1 MIYKF
6 ELYEK
11 KTYGIMKTRIKR
23 QAMNWQTPATYKSKN
38 GYYLCFY
45 PMTQSNIKQISILKG
60 EILK

>member
-38 GYYLCFY
+38 GYYL
-45 PMTQSNIKQISILKG
+45 
-60 EILK
+60 